1 MTAAHSHLVD
11 VADRIRHIAVSLGEA
26 LDAVHSTAPRDLAA
40 AARRDQALLAIIRGR
55 QTLFP
60 GFQFGADGRPLP
72 VIRTLRRLAE
82 EMGWPESGVVQ
93 WLCARTTYLDELRP
107 VDLVADDPERV
118 VDAALALGEILAPPP
133 SPLDDRR
140 VAILDQRLAEFIDA
154 RIREGQLN
162 RGYSGGELRSALR
175 YPPVG

>member
-1 MTAAHSHLVD
+1 MTAAHIHLVD
-11 VADRIRHIAVSLGEA
+11 VADRIRQSAVFLGEP
-26 LDAVHSTAPRDLAA
+26 LDAVDSTAPRNLAA

-118 VDAALALGEILAPPP
+118 VDAA
-133 SPLDDRR
+133 R
-140 VAILDQRLAEFIDA
+140 
-154 RIREGQLN
+154 
-162 RGYSGGELRSALR
+162 RSAER
-175 YPPVG
+175 QYASRRRQPSDHGARGASRRPTARRQPVASG